1 MVVSQ
6 GEFPSLPLAGKFI
19 KTEGCASS
27 RSEAIARRIAETGW
41 SAFERV

>member
-1 MVVSQ
+1 MAVSHRAS
-6 GEFPSLPLAGKFI
+6 FLAGKFI